1 MKCIICNGNANLK
14 KEVKERQFRKEDFII
29 VEHFY
34 KCESCGEEFTTTGI
48 DELNVTQVYNQYRA
62 KHHIPFP
69 EEIVS
74 IRKKYN
80 LSASKMSE
88 ILGFGINTYRN
99 YEDGE
104 IPSAAN
110 SKFLILANDPSN
122 FKRLLENNGI
132 ELKKSEKTELLNRIS
147 ELLNDETK
155 SDYFEII
162 INQHNEAN
170 EFTGYKKPNTE
181 KIKNI
186 LLYLLNNMK
195 KEFADKVKINKMF
208 YYADFLN
215 YCKTGYSITGI
226 TYRAITYG
234 PVPSNYDILY
244 GMCEEEGIIEN
255 KFVRLSD
262 GSAKQLFVPIHEF
275 DNSIFSEAELKT
287 LTKVVDKFKDI
298 SSWDL
303 VDISHKE
310 KSWIDLNANKEL
322 ISYQKYGFDLVAFK
336 K

>member
-1 MKCIICNGNANLK
+1 MKCVICNGKASLK
-14 KEVKERQFRKEDFII
+14 KEIRERQFRKEDFII

-34 KCESCGEEFTTTGI
+34 KCENCGEEFTTTGI
-48 DELNVTQVYNQYRA
+48 DELNATQVYNQYRA

-69 EEIVS
+69 EEIVG
-74 IRKKYN
+74 IREKYN

-110 SKFLILANDPSN
+110 AKFLMLAENPIN
-122 FKRLLENNGI
+122 FKALLENNGTGLKHNERA
-132 ELKKSEKTELLNRIS
+132 ELVNRIS
-147 ELLNDETK
+147 ELINDETK
-155 SDYFEII
+155 SDYFELI
-162 INQHNEAN
+162 INQHQEAN
-170 EFTGYKKPNTE
+170 EFTGFKRPNTE

-186 LLYLLNNMK
+186 VLYFLNNTK

-215 YCKTGYSITGI
+215 YCQNGYSISGI

-244 GMCEEEGIIEN
+244 NMCEEEGIIET
-255 KFVRLSD
+255 KFIRLND
-262 GSAKQLFVPIHEF
+262 GSAKQLFEPIHEF
-275 DNSIFSEAELKT
+275 DNSIFTQTELNT
-287 LTKVVDKFKDI
+287 LTRIVDKFKDT

-310 KSWIDLNANKEL
+310 KSWIELHASKEL
-322 ISYQKYGFDLVAFK
+322 ISYQKYGFDLVGI
-336 K
+336 